1 MAKTNIK
8 KYSIQQ
14 KLNKMDVDVISV
26 DVAVQSSQSLD
37 LMYEPTEIPNAV
49 AVPGGTCIIQSV
61 TASLPLDKN
70 ITHNLVVSDV
80 VTGLGVTKDNPLSN
94 VDNAVIAGIQG
105 FIPISVGTSFGSADT
120 VASVLSIGL
129 VCKAA
134 SDTTSLFVYGIQ
146 TASNAITG
154 TMNLK
159 FGIVKD

>member
-61 TASLPLDKN
+61 TASLPSVSY
-70 ITHNLVVSDV
+70 THL
-80 VTGLGVTKDNPLSN
+80 TLP
-94 VDNAVIAGIQG
+94 
-105 FIPISVGTSFGSADT
+105 
-120 VASVLSIGL
+120 
-129 VCKAA
+129 
-134 SDTTSLFVYGIQ
+134 TTR
-146 TASNAITG
+146 
-154 TMNLK
+154 
-159 FGIVKD
+159 

>member
-49 AVPGGTCIIQSV
+49 AVAGGTCIIQSV

-80 VTGLGVTKDNPLSN
+80 VTGLGVTKDNPLGTAA
-94 VDNAVIAGIQG
+94 DAAIAGIQG
-105 FIPISVGTSFGSADT
+105 FIPISVGTSWISRHNCICIVNWFGLQS
-120 VASVLSIGL
+120 SFRHYKSFCIWN
-129 VCKAA
+129 
-134 SDTTSLFVYGIQ
+134 
-146 TASNAITG
+146 SNC
-154 TMNLK
+154 
-159 FGIVKD
+159 